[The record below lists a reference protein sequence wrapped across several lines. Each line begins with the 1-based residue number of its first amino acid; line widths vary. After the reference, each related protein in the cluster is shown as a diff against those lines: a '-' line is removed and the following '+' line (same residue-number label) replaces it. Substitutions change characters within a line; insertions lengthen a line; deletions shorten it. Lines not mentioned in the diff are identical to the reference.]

1 MQYIQQ
7 LLSRINLLYLCP
19 FVQKILHLS
28 LILCLVA
35 LTPMSAYAAGDSLT
49 SSISLSFNST
59 KKFQLEAYEHFYA
72 YYTVPSSYS
81 RTKNTLSVTVSNLS
95 NFSISVMNSDGSSIS
110 TTRKKNILYFKNNA
124 FIAENRYFIKI
135 HNQRNIRSS
144 GSINIRCTTDTTA
157 SPKTSHKDATNIA
170 SSHKRHQQKST
181 KSSSSRN
188 ASRQKSTNNSY
199 SRNASRQKTA
209 NNSYSR
215 NASRQKS
222 TNNSYSRNA
231 SRQKSTNNSSSRNAS
246 RQKTANNSSSRNASR
261 QKATNNSSSQ
271 NASRQKATKSSS
283 SRKGKT
289 AATNNAST
297 SSKKYVSSGTT
308 LSPVTPAIHYI
319 RLKKGTS
326 IALAERIY
334 TTVPNH
340 PISFTPSS
348 SSLHITDGIVY
359 ATSAGLF
366 YIIIQDGSYSSSC
379 TVKVDP

>member
-144 GSINIRCTTDTTA
+144 GSINIRYTTDTTA

-188 ASRQKSTNNSY
+188 ASRQKSTNNS
-199 SRNASRQKTA
+199 
-209 NNSYSR
+209 
-215 NASRQKS
+215 
-222 TNNSYSRNA
+222 
-231 SRQKSTNNSSSRNAS
+231 
-246 RQKTANNSSSRNASR
+246 SSRNASR
-261 QKATNNSSSQ
+261 QKATNNSYSR
-271 NASRQKATKSSS
+271 NASRQKTANNSS

-308 LSPVTPAIHYI
+308 LSHVTPAIHYI

>member
-72 YYTVPSSYS
+72 YYTMPSSYS

-124 FIAENRYFIKI
+124 FTAENRYFIKI

-144 GSINIRCTTDTTA
+144 GSINIRYTTDTTA

-170 SSHKRHQQKST
+170 SSHKQHQQKTT

-188 ASRQKSTNNSY
+188 ASRQKAT
-199 SRNASRQKTA
+199 
-209 NNSYSR
+209 
-215 NASRQKS
+215 KS
-222 TNNSYSRNA
+222 
-231 SRQKSTNNSSSRNAS
+231 
-246 RQKTANNSSSRNASR
+246 SSSRNASR
-261 QKATNNSSSQ
+261 QKATNNSSS
-271 NASRQKATKSSS
+271 
-283 SRKGKT
+283 RKGKT
-289 AATNNAST
+289 AATNKSST

>member
-1 MQYIQQ
+1 MHYKKGVSMQYIQQ

-72 YYTVPSSYS
+72 YYTMPSSYS

-124 FIAENRYFIKI
+124 FTAENRYFIKI
-135 HNQRNIRSS
+135 HNQRNIRSA
-144 GSINIRCTTDTTA
+144 GSINIRYTTDTTA

-188 ASRQKSTNNSY
+188 ASRQK
-199 SRNASRQKTA
+199 
-209 NNSYSR
+209 
-215 NASRQKS
+215 
-222 TNNSYSRNA
+222 
-231 SRQKSTNNSSSRNAS
+231 
-246 RQKTANNSSSRNASR
+246 TANNSSSRNASR
-261 QKATNNSSSQ
+261 QKT
-271 NASRQKATKSSS
+271 TKSSS

-289 AATNNAST
+289 AVTNNAST

>member
-1 MQYIQQ
+1 MHYKKGVSMQHIQQ

-59 KKFQLEAYEHFYA
+59 KKFQLEPYEHFYA

-135 HNQRNIRSS
+135 HNQRNIRSA
-144 GSINIRCTTDTTA
+144 GSINIRYTTDTTA

-181 KSSSSRN
+181 KSSSSW
-188 ASRQKSTNNSY
+188 
-199 SRNASRQKTA
+199 NASRQKTT
-209 NNSYSR
+209 
-215 NASRQKS
+215 KS
-222 TNNSYSRNA
+222 
-231 SRQKSTNNSSSRNAS
+231 SSSRNAS
-246 RQKTANNSSSRNASR
+246 RQKTANNSY
-261 QKATNNSSSQ
+261 
-271 NASRQKATKSSS
+271 

-297 SSKKYVSSGTT
+297 SSKKFVSSGTT

-366 YIIIQDGSYSSSC
+366 YIIVQDGSYSSSC

>member
-1 MQYIQQ
+1 MQHIQQ

-59 KKFQLEAYEHFYA
+59 KKFQLEPYEHFYA

-144 GSINIRCTTDTTA
+144 GSINIRYTTDTTA

-188 ASRQKSTNNSY
+188 ASRQKST
-199 SRNASRQKTA
+199 
-209 NNSYSR
+209 
-215 NASRQKS
+215 KS
-222 TNNSYSRNA
+222 
-231 SRQKSTNNSSSRNAS
+231 
-246 RQKTANNSSSRNASR
+246 SSSRNASR
-261 QKATNNSSSQ
+261 QKATNNSSSR
-271 NASRQKATKSSS
+271 NEI
-283 SRKGKT
+283 
-289 AATNNAST
+289 
-297 SSKKYVSSGTT
+297 
-308 LSPVTPAIHYI
+308 LIH
-319 RLKKGTS
+319 
-326 IALAERIY
+326 
-334 TTVPNH
+334 
-340 PISFTPSS
+340 SFPSS
-348 SSLHITDGIVY
+348 VR
-359 ATSAGLF
+359 
-366 YIIIQDGSYSSSC
+366 
-379 TVKVDP
+379 

>member
-1 MQYIQQ
+1 MHYKKGVSMQYIQQ

-135 HNQRNIRSS
+135 HNQRNIRSA
-144 GSINIRCTTDTTA
+144 GSINIRYTTDTTA

-181 KSSSSRN
+181 KSSSSW
-188 ASRQKSTNNSY
+188 
-199 SRNASRQKTA
+199 NASRQKTT
-209 NNSYSR
+209 
-215 NASRQKS
+215 KS
-222 TNNSYSRNA
+222 
-231 SRQKSTNNSSSRNAS
+231 SSSRNAS
-246 RQKTANNSSSRNASR
+246 RQKTANN
-261 QKATNNSSSQ
+261 
-271 NASRQKATKSSS
+271 SS

-297 SSKKYVSSGTT
+297 SSKKYISSGTT

>member
-1 MQYIQQ
+1 MQYIHQ

-72 YYTVPSSYS
+72 YYTMPSSYS

-144 GSINIRCTTDTTA
+144 GSINIRYTTDTTA

-181 KSSSSRN
+181 
-188 ASRQKSTNNSY
+188 NNS
-199 SRNASRQKTA
+199 S
-209 NNSYSR
+209 
-215 NASRQKS
+215 
-222 TNNSYSRNA
+222 SRNA

-246 RQKTANNSSSRNASR
+246 RQKN
-261 QKATNNSSSQ
+261 
-271 NASRQKATKSSS
+271 TKSSS

>member
-1 MQYIQQ
+1 MHYKKGVSMQYIQQ

-135 HNQRNIRSS
+135 HNQRNIRSA
-144 GSINIRCTTDTTA
+144 GSINIRYTTDTTA

-188 ASRQKSTNNSY
+188 ASRQKSTNNS
-199 SRNASRQKTA
+199 
-209 NNSYSR
+209 
-215 NASRQKS
+215 
-222 TNNSYSRNA
+222 
-231 SRQKSTNNSSSRNAS
+231 SSRNAS
-246 RQKTANNSSSRNASR
+246 RQKTAN
-261 QKATNNSSSQ
+261 
-271 NASRQKATKSSS
+271 SSS

-289 AATNNAST
+289 PATNNVST
-297 SSKKYVSSGTT
+297 SPKKDISSDTT
-308 LSPVTPAIHYI
+308 LSHVTPAIHYI

-326 IALAERIY
+326 IALAEKIY

-340 PISFTPSS
+340 RISFTPSS

-366 YIIIQDGSYSSSC
+366 YIIIHDGSYSSSC

>member
-72 YYTVPSSYS
+72 NYTVPSSYS

-124 FIAENRYFIKI
+124 LIAENRYFIKI
-135 HNQRNIRSS
+135 HNQRNIRSAD
-144 GSINIRCTTDTTA
+144 SINIRYTTDTTA

-188 ASRQKSTNNSY
+188 ASRQKAT
-199 SRNASRQKTA
+199 
-209 NNSYSR
+209 
-215 NASRQKS
+215 KS
-222 TNNSYSRNA
+222 
-231 SRQKSTNNSSSRNAS
+231 SSSR
-246 RQKTANNSSSRNASR
+246 
-261 QKATNNSSSQ
+261 

>member
-135 HNQRNIRSS
+135 HNQRNIRSA
-144 GSINIRCTTDTTA
+144 GSINIRYTTDTTA

-188 ASRQKSTNNSY
+188 ASRQKT
-199 SRNASRQKTA
+199 T
-209 NNSYSR
+209 
-215 NASRQKS
+215 KS
-222 TNNSYSRNA
+222 
-231 SRQKSTNNSSSRNAS
+231 SSSRNAS
-246 RQKTANNSSSRNASR
+246 RQKTANNSSSRND
-261 QKATNNSSSQ
+261 
-271 NASRQKATKSSS
+271 SRQKATKSSS

-297 SSKKYVSSGTT
+297 PSKKYISSGPT

>member
-7 LLSRINLLYLCP
+7 LLSRINLLHLCP

-144 GSINIRCTTDTTA
+144 GSINIRYTTDTTA

-181 KSSSSRN
+181 
-188 ASRQKSTNNSY
+188 
-199 SRNASRQKTA
+199 
-209 NNSYSR
+209 
-215 NASRQKS
+215 
-222 TNNSYSRNA
+222 
-231 SRQKSTNNSSSRNAS
+231 NNSSSRNAS
-246 RQKTANNSSSRNASR
+246 RQKTTNNSSSR
-261 QKATNNSSSQ
+261 

>member
-1 MQYIQQ
+1 MHYKKGVSMQYIQQ

-144 GSINIRCTTDTTA
+144 GSINIRYTTDTTA

-188 ASRQKSTNNSY
+188 ASRQKSTNNS
-199 SRNASRQKTA
+199 
-209 NNSYSR
+209 
-215 NASRQKS
+215 
-222 TNNSYSRNA
+222 
-231 SRQKSTNNSSSRNAS
+231 SSR
-246 RQKTANNSSSRNASR
+246 
-261 QKATNNSSSQ
+261 

-289 AATNNAST
+289 AATNKAST

-308 LSPVTPAIHYI
+308 LSHVTPAIHYI

-379 TVKVDP
+379 TVKVDS

>member
-135 HNQRNIRSS
+135 HNQRNIRSA
-144 GSINIRCTTDTTA
+144 GSINIRYTTDTTA

-170 SSHKRHQQKST
+170 SSHKRHKQKST

-188 ASRQKSTNNSY
+188 ASRQKSINNSS
-199 SRNASRQKTA
+199 SRNASRQKA
-209 NNSYSR
+209 
-215 NASRQKS
+215 
-222 TNNSYSRNA
+222 TNNSSSRNA

-246 RQKTANNSSSRNASR
+246 RQETA
-261 QKATNNSSSQ
+261 
-271 NASRQKATKSSS
+271 KSSS

-289 AATNNAST
+289 PATNNVST
-297 SSKKYVSSGTT
+297 SPKKNISSDTT

>member
-7 LLSRINLLYLCP
+7 LLSRINILYLCP

-135 HNQRNIRSS
+135 HNQRNIRSA
-144 GSINIRCTTDTTA
+144 GSINIRYTTDTTA

-170 SSHKRHQQKST
+170 SSHKRHQQKS
-181 KSSSSRN
+181 
-188 ASRQKSTNNSY
+188 
-199 SRNASRQKTA
+199 
-209 NNSYSR
+209 
-215 NASRQKS
+215 
-222 TNNSYSRNA
+222 
-231 SRQKSTNNSSSRNAS
+231 
-246 RQKTANNSSSRNASR
+246 
-261 QKATNNSSSQ
+261 
-271 NASRQKATKSSS
+271 TKSSS

>member
-144 GSINIRCTTDTTA
+144 GSINIRYTTDTTA

-181 KSSSSRN
+181 
-188 ASRQKSTNNSY
+188 NNS
-199 SRNASRQKTA
+199 S
-209 NNSYSR
+209 
-215 NASRQKS
+215 
-222 TNNSYSRNA
+222 SRNA

-261 QKATNNSSSQ
+261 QKTTNNSSSR

>member
-59 KKFQLEAYEHFYA
+59 KKFQLEAYEHFYV

-124 FIAENRYFIKI
+124 FIAENRYFVKI
-135 HNQRNIRSS
+135 HNQRNIRSA
-144 GSINIRCTTDTTA
+144 GSINIRYTTDTTA

-188 ASRQKSTNNSY
+188 ASRQKTTKSSS

-215 NASRQKS
+215 ND
-222 TNNSYSRNA
+222 
-231 SRQKSTNNSSSRNAS
+231 
-246 RQKTANNSSSRNASR
+246 
-261 QKATNNSSSQ
+261 
-271 NASRQKATKSSS
+271 SRQKATKSSS

-289 AATNNAST
+289 AATNKAST

>member
-135 HNQRNIRSS
+135 HNQRNIRSA
-144 GSINIRCTTDTTA
+144 GSINIRYTTDTTA

-170 SSHKRHQQKST
+170 SSHKRHQQKAT

-188 ASRQKSTNNSY
+188 ASRQKATNNS
-199 SRNASRQKTA
+199 SFRNASRQKA
-209 NNSYSR
+209 
-215 NASRQKS
+215 
-222 TNNSYSRNA
+222 
-231 SRQKSTNNSSSRNAS
+231 TNNSSSRNAS

-261 QKATNNSSSQ
+261 QKATNNSSS
-271 NASRQKATKSSS
+271 
-283 SRKGKT
+283 RKGKS

-297 SSKKYVSSGTT
+297 SSKKYISSGTT

-326 IALAERIY
+326 IALAEKIY

-340 PISFTPSS
+340 RISFTPSS

-366 YIIIQDGSYSSSC
+366 YIIIHDGSYSSSC

>member
-72 YYTVPSSYS
+72 YYTMPSSYS

-124 FIAENRYFIKI
+124 FTAENRYFIKI

-144 GSINIRCTTDTTA
+144 GSINIRYTTDTTA

-170 SSHKRHQQKST
+170 SSHKQHQQKST

-188 ASRQKSTNNSY
+188 ASRQKT
-199 SRNASRQKTA
+199 T
-209 NNSYSR
+209 
-215 NASRQKS
+215 KS
-222 TNNSYSRNA
+222 
-231 SRQKSTNNSSSRNAS
+231 SSSRNAS
-246 RQKTANNSSSRNASR
+246 RQKTANNSSSR
-261 QKATNNSSSQ
+261 
-271 NASRQKATKSSS
+271 
-283 SRKGKT
+283 KGKT
-289 AATNNAST
+289 AATNKSST

>member
-95 NFSISVMNSDGSSIS
+95 NFSVSVMNSDGSSIS

-144 GSINIRCTTDTTA
+144 GSINIRYTTDTTA

-181 KSSSSRN
+181 
-188 ASRQKSTNNSY
+188 NNS
-199 SRNASRQKTA
+199 S
-209 NNSYSR
+209 
-215 NASRQKS
+215 
-222 TNNSYSRNA
+222 SRNA

-246 RQKTANNSSSRNASR
+246 RQKTANNSSSR
-261 QKATNNSSSQ
+261 

>member
-72 YYTVPSSYS
+72 YYTMPSSYS

-124 FIAENRYFIKI
+124 FTAENRYFIKI
-135 HNQRNIRSS
+135 HNQRNIRSA
-144 GSINIRCTTDTTA
+144 GSINIRYTTDTTA

-188 ASRQKSTNNSY
+188 ASRQK
-199 SRNASRQKTA
+199 TA
-209 NNSYSR
+209 NNSS
-215 NASRQKS
+215 
-222 TNNSYSRNA
+222 SRNA

-246 RQKTANNSSSRNASR
+246 RQKATNNSSSRNASR
-261 QKATNNSSSQ
+261 QKTANN
-271 NASRQKATKSSS
+271 SS

>member
-1 MQYIQQ
+1 MQHIQQ

-95 NFSISVMNSDGSSIS
+95 NFSISVTNSDGSSIS

-144 GSINIRCTTDTTA
+144 GSINIRYTTDTTA

-181 KSSSSRN
+181 RSSSSRN
-188 ASRQKSTNNSY
+188 ASRQKTTNNSY
-199 SRNASRQKTA
+199 SR
-209 NNSYSR
+209 
-215 NASRQKS
+215 
-222 TNNSYSRNA
+222 
-231 SRQKSTNNSSSRNAS
+231 
-246 RQKTANNSSSRNASR
+246 
-261 QKATNNSSSQ
+261 

-289 AATNNAST
+289 AATNNTST

>member
-72 YYTVPSSYS
+72 YYTMPSSYS

-124 FIAENRYFIKI
+124 FTAENRYFIKI
-135 HNQRNIRSS
+135 HNQRNIRSA
-144 GSINIRCTTDTTA
+144 GSINIRYTTDTTA

-188 ASRQKSTNNSY
+188 ASRQK
-199 SRNASRQKTA
+199 TA
-209 NNSYSR
+209 
-215 NASRQKS
+215 
-222 TNNSYSRNA
+222 
-231 SRQKSTNNSSSRNAS
+231 NNSSSRNAS

-261 QKATNNSSSQ
+261 QKN
-271 NASRQKATKSSS
+271 TKSSS

>member
-19 FVQKILHLS
+19 LVQKILHLS

-49 SSISLSFNST
+49 SSTSLSFNST

-95 NFSISVMNSDGSSIS
+95 NFSISVMSSDGSSIS

-135 HNQRNIRSS
+135 HNQRNIRSA
-144 GSINIRCTTDTTA
+144 GSINIRYTTDTTA

-170 SSHKRHQQKST
+170 SSHKQHQQKST

-188 ASRQKSTNNSY
+188 ASWQKATNNS
-199 SRNASRQKTA
+199 S
-209 NNSYSR
+209 
-215 NASRQKS
+215 
-222 TNNSYSRNA
+222 SRNA

-246 RQKTANNSSSRNASR
+246 RQKTANNSSSR
-261 QKATNNSSSQ
+261 
-271 NASRQKATKSSS
+271 
-283 SRKGKT
+283 KGKT

-297 SSKKYVSSGTT
+297 SSKKYISSGTT

>member
-1 MQYIQQ
+1 MHYKKGVSMQYIQQ

-95 NFSISVMNSDGSSIS
+95 NFSVSVMNSDGSSIS

-144 GSINIRCTTDTTA
+144 GSINIRYTTDTTA

-181 KSSSSRN
+181 
-188 ASRQKSTNNSY
+188 
-199 SRNASRQKTA
+199 
-209 NNSYSR
+209 
-215 NASRQKS
+215 
-222 TNNSYSRNA
+222 
-231 SRQKSTNNSSSRNAS
+231 NNSSSRNAS

-261 QKATNNSSSQ
+261 QKTANNSSSR

>member
-35 LTPMSAYAAGDSLT
+35 LTPMSAYVAGDSLT

-72 YYTVPSSYS
+72 YYTMPSSYS

-124 FIAENRYFIKI
+124 FTAENRYFIKI
-135 HNQRNIRSS
+135 HNQRNIRSA
-144 GSINIRCTTDTTA
+144 GSINIRYTTDTTA

-181 KSSSSRN
+181 RSSSSRN
-188 ASRQKSTNNSY
+188 ASRQKT
-199 SRNASRQKTA
+199 
-209 NNSYSR
+209 
-215 NASRQKS
+215 

-231 SRQKSTNNSSSRNAS
+231 SRQKSTNNSSSRNAN
-246 RQKTANNSSSRNASR
+246 RQKT
-261 QKATNNSSSQ
+261 
-271 NASRQKATKSSS
+271 TKSSS

-289 AATNNAST
+289 AATNNTST

-359 ATSAGLF
+359 TTSAGLF

>member
-1 MQYIQQ
+1 MQHIQQ

-28 LILCLVA
+28 LILCLLA

-95 NFSISVMNSDGSSIS
+95 NFSISVTNSDGSSIS

-135 HNQRNIRSS
+135 HNQRNIRSA
-144 GSINIRCTTDTTA
+144 GSINIRYTTDTTA

-188 ASRQKSTNNSY
+188 ASRQK
-199 SRNASRQKTA
+199 TA
-209 NNSYSR
+209 NNSSSR
-215 NASRQKS
+215 NAGRQK
-222 TNNSYSRNA
+222 A
-231 SRQKSTNNSSSRNAS
+231 TNNSSSRNAS
-246 RQKTANNSSSRNASR
+246 RQKTANN
-261 QKATNNSSSQ
+261 
-271 NASRQKATKSSS
+271 SS

>member
-72 YYTVPSSYS
+72 YYTMPSSYS

-124 FIAENRYFIKI
+124 FTAENRYFIKI

-144 GSINIRCTTDTTA
+144 GSINIRYTTDTTA

-188 ASRQKSTNNSY
+188 ASRHKTTKS
-199 SRNASRQKTA
+199 
-209 NNSYSR
+209 
-215 NASRQKS
+215 
-222 TNNSYSRNA
+222 
-231 SRQKSTNNSSSRNAS
+231 SSSRNAS
-246 RQKTANNSSSRNASR
+246 RH
-261 QKATNNSSSQ
+261 KATNN
-271 NASRQKATKSSS
+271 SS

-289 AATNNAST
+289 AATNKSST
-297 SSKKYVSSGTT
+297 SSKKNVSSGTT

>member
-59 KKFQLEAYEHFYA
+59 KKFQLEPYEHFYA

-135 HNQRNIRSS
+135 HNQRNIRSA
-144 GSINIRCTTDTTA
+144 GSINIRYTTDTTA

-181 KSSSSRN
+181 KSSSSW
-188 ASRQKSTNNSY
+188 
-199 SRNASRQKTA
+199 NASRQKTT
-209 NNSYSR
+209 
-215 NASRQKS
+215 KS
-222 TNNSYSRNA
+222 
-231 SRQKSTNNSSSRNAS
+231 SSSRNAS
-246 RQKTANNSSSRNASR
+246 RQKTANN
-261 QKATNNSSSQ
+261 
-271 NASRQKATKSSS
+271 SS

-297 SSKKYVSSGTT
+297 SSKKYISSGTT

>member
-7 LLSRINLLYLCP
+7 LLSRINILYLCP

-135 HNQRNIRSS
+135 HNQRNIRSA
-144 GSINIRCTTDTTA
+144 GSINIRYTTDTTA

-181 KSSSSRN
+181 
-188 ASRQKSTNNSY
+188 NNS
-199 SRNASRQKTA
+199 S
-209 NNSYSR
+209 
-215 NASRQKS
+215 
-222 TNNSYSRNA
+222 SRNA

-246 RQKTANNSSSRNASR
+246 RQKTANNSSSR
-261 QKATNNSSSQ
+261 

>member
-95 NFSISVMNSDGSSIS
+95 NFSVSVMNSDGSSIS

-144 GSINIRCTTDTTA
+144 GSINIRYTTDTTA

-181 KSSSSRN
+181 
-188 ASRQKSTNNSY
+188 
-199 SRNASRQKTA
+199 
-209 NNSYSR
+209 
-215 NASRQKS
+215 
-222 TNNSYSRNA
+222 
-231 SRQKSTNNSSSRNAS
+231 NNSSSRNAS

-261 QKATNNSSSQ
+261 QKTTNNSSSRNASRQ
-271 NASRQKATKSSS
+271 KATKSSSSRNASRQKATKSSS

>member
-135 HNQRNIRSS
+135 HNQRNIRSA
-144 GSINIRCTTDTTA
+144 GSINIRYTTDTTA

-188 ASRQKSTNNSY
+188 ASRQKT
-199 SRNASRQKTA
+199 T
-209 NNSYSR
+209 
-215 NASRQKS
+215 KS
-222 TNNSYSRNA
+222 
-231 SRQKSTNNSSSRNAS
+231 SSSRNAS
-246 RQKTANNSSSRNASR
+246 RQKTANNSSSRNDSR
-261 QKATNNSSSQ
+261 QKSTNNSSSR
-271 NASRQKATKSSS
+271 NDSRQKATKSSS

-297 SSKKYVSSGTT
+297 SSKKYISSGTT

>member
-1 MQYIQQ
+1 MHYKKGVSMQYIQQ

-81 RTKNTLSVTVSNLS
+81 RTKNTLSITVSNLS

-124 FIAENRYFIKI
+124 FTAENRYFIKI
-135 HNQRNIRSS
+135 HNQRNIRSA
-144 GSINIRCTTDTTA
+144 GSINIRYTTDTTA

-170 SSHKRHQQKST
+170 SSHKRHQQKS
-181 KSSSSRN
+181 
-188 ASRQKSTNNSY
+188 
-199 SRNASRQKTA
+199 
-209 NNSYSR
+209 
-215 NASRQKS
+215 
-222 TNNSYSRNA
+222 
-231 SRQKSTNNSSSRNAS
+231 
-246 RQKTANNSSSRNASR
+246 
-261 QKATNNSSSQ
+261 
-271 NASRQKATKSSS
+271 TKSSS

>member
-72 YYTVPSSYS
+72 YYTMPSSYS

-124 FIAENRYFIKI
+124 FTAENRYFIKI
-135 HNQRNIRSS
+135 HNQRNIRSA
-144 GSINIRCTTDTTA
+144 GSINIRYTTDTTA

-188 ASRQKSTNNSY
+188 ASRQKTANNSS
-199 SRNASRQKTA
+199 SRNASRQK
-209 NNSYSR
+209 N
-215 NASRQKS
+215 
-222 TNNSYSRNA
+222 
-231 SRQKSTNNSSSRNAS
+231 TNNSSSRNAS

-261 QKATNNSSSQ
+261 QKN
-271 NASRQKATKSSS
+271 TKSSS

>member
-144 GSINIRCTTDTTA
+144 GSINIRYTTDTTA

-181 KSSSSRN
+181 
-188 ASRQKSTNNSY
+188 
-199 SRNASRQKTA
+199 
-209 NNSYSR
+209 
-215 NASRQKS
+215 
-222 TNNSYSRNA
+222 
-231 SRQKSTNNSSSRNAS
+231 NNSSSRNAS
-246 RQKTANNSSSRNASR
+246 QQKATKSSSSR
-261 QKATNNSSSQ
+261 

>member
-1 MQYIQQ
+1 MHYKKGVSMQYIQQ

-135 HNQRNIRSS
+135 HNQRNIRSA
-144 GSINIRCTTDTTA
+144 GSINIRYTTDTTA

-188 ASRQKSTNNSY
+188 ASRQKT
-199 SRNASRQKTA
+199 T
-209 NNSYSR
+209 
-215 NASRQKS
+215 KS
-222 TNNSYSRNA
+222 
-231 SRQKSTNNSSSRNAS
+231 SSSRNAS
-246 RQKTANNSSSRNASR
+246 RQKTANNSY
-261 QKATNNSSSQ
+261 
-271 NASRQKATKSSS
+271 

>member
-59 KKFQLEAYEHFYA
+59 KKFQLEAYEHFYV

-135 HNQRNIRSS
+135 HNQRNIRSA
-144 GSINIRCTTDTTA
+144 GSINIRYTTDTTA

-188 ASRQKSTNNSY
+188 ASRQKSTNNSS

-209 NNSYSR
+209 NNSYF
-215 NASRQKS
+215 Q
-222 TNNSYSRNA
+222 
-231 SRQKSTNNSSSRNAS
+231 NAS

-261 QKATNNSSSQ
+261 QKAT
-271 NASRQKATKSSS
+271 KSSY

-297 SSKKYVSSGTT
+297 SSKKFVSSGTT

>member
-59 KKFQLEAYEHFYA
+59 MKFQLEAYEHFYA

-81 RTKNTLSVTVSNLS
+81 RAKNTLSVTVSNLS

-135 HNQRNIRSS
+135 HNQRNIRSA
-144 GSINIRCTTDTTA
+144 GSINIRYTTDTTA

-188 ASRQKSTNNSY
+188 ASRQK
-199 SRNASRQKTA
+199 TA
-209 NNSYSR
+209 NNSY
-215 NASRQKS
+215 
-222 TNNSYSRNA
+222 
-231 SRQKSTNNSSSRNAS
+231 
-246 RQKTANNSSSRNASR
+246 
-261 QKATNNSSSQ
+261 
-271 NASRQKATKSSS
+271 

-289 AATNNAST
+289 AATNKAST

>member
-72 YYTVPSSYS
+72 YYTMPSSYS

-124 FIAENRYFIKI
+124 FTAENRYFIKI

-144 GSINIRCTTDTTA
+144 GSINIRYTTDTTA

-170 SSHKRHQQKST
+170 SSHKQHQQKST

-188 ASRQKSTNNSY
+188 ASRQKT
-199 SRNASRQKTA
+199 T
-209 NNSYSR
+209 
-215 NASRQKS
+215 KS
-222 TNNSYSRNA
+222 
-231 SRQKSTNNSSSRNAS
+231 SSSRNAS

-261 QKATNNSSSQ
+261 QKTTNNSSSR
-271 NASRQKATKSSS
+271 NASRQKATNNSS

-289 AATNNAST
+289 AATNKSST
-297 SSKKYVSSGTT
+297 SPKKYVSSGTT

>member
-144 GSINIRCTTDTTA
+144 GSINIRYTTDTTA

-181 KSSSSRN
+181 NNSSSRN
-188 ASRQKSTNNSY
+188 ASRQKTTNNSY

-209 NNSYSR
+209 NNSSSR
-215 NASRQKS
+215 NSNRQK
-222 TNNSYSRNA
+222 A
-231 SRQKSTNNSSSRNAS
+231 TNNSSSRNAS
-246 RQKTANNSSSRNASR
+246 RQKT
-261 QKATNNSSSQ
+261 TNN
-271 NASRQKATKSSS
+271 SS

>member
-72 YYTVPSSYS
+72 YYTMPSSYS

-124 FIAENRYFIKI
+124 FTAENRYFIKI

-144 GSINIRCTTDTTA
+144 GSINIRYTTDTTA
-157 SPKTSHKDATNIA
+157 SPKTSHKDVTNIA

-181 KSSSSRN
+181 
-188 ASRQKSTNNSY
+188 NNS
-199 SRNASRQKTA
+199 S
-209 NNSYSR
+209 
-215 NASRQKS
+215 
-222 TNNSYSRNA
+222 SRNA

-246 RQKTANNSSSRNASR
+246 RQKATKSSSSR
-261 QKATNNSSSQ
+261 